1 MSAVTRI
8 RLFLDNTSQE
18 PVRYSDTTDS
28 LWPRHGAV
36 RFHNVSASYTS
47 DPSSTPTLR
56 GIDLEIAAGEK
67 VGICGRT
74 GSGKSSLVA
83 TLLGLTHLVA
93 GDIIVDGVSTST
105 VPLCKLRRRIVTL
118 TQDPFFLEKT
128 VRENLVPWR
137 SVDKLGGAIEED
149 WAQQHDPSDGDMI
162 SALRSCEIWDKFE
175 AVASEGQSGLD
186 ISMTGVDSLLSE
198 GEKQLFCLAR
208 AVLHPGKVVILDEAS
223 SQ

>member
-36 RFHNVSASYTS
+36 CFRNVSASYTL
-47 DPSSTPTLR
+47 DSSGAPTLR
-56 GIDLEIAAGEK
+56 GIDIEIAAGEK

-93 GDIIVDGVSTST
+93 GDILVDGVSTAT
-105 VPLCKLRRRIVTL
+105 VSLGKLRRRVITL

-128 VRENLVPWR
+128 VRENLMPWR
-137 SVDKLGGAIEED
+137 GVDELGEVIEAD
-149 WAQQHDPSDGDMI
+149 WTQQHDPADEDMI
-162 SALRSCEIWDKFE
+162 CALRRCDIWDKFE
-175 AVASEGQSGLD
+175 AAAREGQSGLD
-186 ISMTGVDSLLSE
+186 ISMAGVDSLLSE

-208 AVLHPGKVVILDEAS
+208 AVLHPGKVVILDEVS
-223 SQ
+223 SR

>member
-28 LWPRHGAV
+28 LWPRQGAV
-36 RFHNVSASYTS
+36 SFHSVSASYTS
-47 DPSSTPTLR
+47 GPSSAPTLS

-83 TLLGLTHLVA
+83 TLLGLTNLVS
-93 GDIIVDGVSTST
+93 GDILIDGVSTSS
-105 VPLCKLRRRIVTL
+105 VPLGKLRRRVITL

-137 SVDKLGGAIEED
+137 GLDALGED
-149 WAQQHDPSDGDMI
+149 VEAHSIQPYDPSDEDMI
-162 SALRSCEIWDKFE
+162 NALRSCEIWDKFE
-175 AVASEGQSGLD
+175 AAAPEGQSGLD
-186 ISMTGVDSLLSE
+186 ISMAGVDSLLSE

-208 AVLHPGKVVILDEAS
+208 AVLHPGRVVILDEAS
-223 SQ
+223 SR